1 MFKRKET
8 EYNRNLFL
16 LLCTRVHYNVYSTES
31 LSPTYF
37 DFSHHLNRAVDCT
50 LFQMS

>member
-16 LLCTRVHYNVYSTES
+16 FLCTRVHYNVYSTES

-37 DFSHHLNRAVDCT
+37 DFFHHFNRAVDFT
-50 LFQMS
+50 YFK